1 MTKDKYNAILQV
13 NPDQKGG
20 KGKLAGKKISIK
32 ANICVKGLNASCASK
47 VLENYEAP
55 YDATVVKKIKDE
67 GGIIVGIAN
76 CDEFASGSSGETSAF
91 GPTQNPAVP
100 GYIPGGSCSGS
111 AASVAGDLCDMSLG
125 SDTGGSIRNPASHC
139 GVVGLKPSYGAVS
152 RYGLIDL
159 AMSTD
164 SIGPFGKTVDDVA
177 LLFSI
182 IQGRDS
188 KDSISVGSKF
198 DLGKIK
204 ETPKK
209 LTVGVLDLEGLNVD
223 PKIKDVV
230 DSKTNEVV
238 EKYGWK
244 VKKIKL
250 KHLDLAVETYYPIIY
265 VEAFSASRKLDGRR
279 FGKKVEEAAGP
290 EYLRRVLG
298 GNEITKAEHSGRYYN
313 QALRAK
319 KLISEE
325 FEKIFKDVDCIISP
339 VVPVLPWKIGEKI
352 SVEDVYASDALTI
365 PSSLAGNCAISV
377 PIGKVDKFPVGMQII
392 CDKFEEQKLLQI
404 ARSVEKLK

>member
-1 MTKDKYNAILQV
+1 MVEDKFNAILQV

-47 VLENYEAP
+47 VLENYKAP
-55 YDATVVKKIKDE
+55 YDATVVEKIKNE
-67 GGIIVGIAN
+67 GGIIIGMAN

-91 GPTQNPAVP
+91 GPTKNPAAP

-111 AASVAGDLCDMSLG
+111 AASVAGNLCDMSLG

-164 SIGPFGKTVDDVA
+164 TIGPFGKTVDDVA
-177 LLFSI
+177 LLFSV

-198 DLGKIK
+198 DLSKVK
-204 ETPKK
+204 EIPKD
-209 LTVGVLDLEGLNVD
+209 LTVGVLDLEDLKVD
-223 PKIKDVV
+223 PNIKDIL
-230 DSKTNEVV
+230 DSKTKEII

-244 VKKIKL
+244 FKKVKL

-313 QALRAK
+313 LALRAK
-319 KLISEE
+319 KLISDE
-325 FEKIFKDVDCIISP
+325 FENIFKGVDCIISP
-339 VVPVLPWKIGEKI
+339 VVPFLPWKIGDKI
-352 SVEDVYASDALTI
+352 SVEEVYASDALTT
-365 PSSLAGNCAISV
+365 PSSLAGNCAISIPV
-377 PIGKVDKFPVGMQII
+377 GNVNSIPVGMQII
-392 CDKFEEQKLLQI
+392 CDKFQEQKLLQI
-404 ARSVEKLK
+404 ARSVEKL